1 MRENSMFKGQ
11 SKKKWK
17 RKVVQEKKMIDVS
30 CESNIKNV
38 VEEYL
43 STENVFRSS
52 GQWSWWSSHISKINK
67 PVSTNQQAI

>member
-1 MRENSMFKGQ
+1 
-11 SKKKWK
+11 
-17 RKVVQEKKMIDVS
+17 MIDVP

-43 STENVFRSS
+43 SIENVFRSS
-52 GQWSWWSSHISKINK
+52 GQWSWWSSHISSINK

>member
-1 MRENSMFKGQ
+1 
-11 SKKKWK
+11 
-17 RKVVQEKKMIDVS
+17 MIDVP

-52 GQWSWWSSHISKINK
+52 GQ
-67 PVSTNQQAI
+67 